1 VLLGYLVVAEVVAAV
16 VGVAKEE
23 EVAVVMVD
31 VVRGMVQGMGLVAV
45 KGMVEDH

>member
-1 VLLGYLVVAEVVAAV
+1 VLLGYLVVAEVVV

>member
-1 VLLGYLVVAEVVAAV
+1 VLLGYLVVAEVVV

-31 VVRGMVQGMGLVAV
+31 VVRGMVQDMGLVAG
-45 KGMVEDH
+45 KGMVEDQ